1 MIEDAQRLFDYLPL
15 EHKSKPEGD
24 YVDFLWEAFKVNYE
38 NEKYQ
43 FAYIAYHM
51 LFMCFVYF
59 QLAKIYLNAPDE
71 IRQFLIFVNKAQSAV
86 DNYEVKYKE
95 ALQKKLDAPQFNP
108 FSLSEENERTIVG
121 LFVAI
126 GCNRETIK
134 RLRKIVD
141 ERNNIAH
148 SNGNINFSSQDYLDE
163 KIEEILACVDQIDKK
178 TAPIITACTEKF
190 LLGSA
195 TPEENEYIDENDQVR
210 EVLIKG
216 NYFSSNDME
225 MAGLYPIDKLEHTA
239 EHPYI
244 QKLFQ
249 AILEAIPQDEY
260 DVLMDMCRDAAIY
273 ALESRLW
280 DGKSS
285 YMTLMDV
292 PGEQEPVKI
301 SSYEELENCLG
312 ECIET
317 VYYSNEPQDKIWSGN
332 FSMDDARFMAR
343 EVLSDYEQQ
352 LASFFPNQSKALP
365 EEGG

>member
-24 YVDFLWEAFKVNYE
+24 YVDFLWEAFKVNVE

-59 QLAKIYLNAPDE
+59 QLAKIYLNAPE
-71 IRQFLIFVNKAQSAV
+71 RIRKLLIFTSKAQSVV
-86 DNYEVKYKE
+86 DNYENKCRE
-95 ALQKKLDAPQFNP
+95 AVQKKLDVPQFNP
-108 FSLSEENERTIVG
+108 FWFSGEFERTIVG

-126 GCNRETIK
+126 GCNRATIK
-134 RLRKIVD
+134 RLREIVD
-141 ERNNIAH
+141 ERNDVAH
-148 SNGNINFSSQDYLDE
+148 SNGNINFSSQEYLDE
-163 KIEEILACVDQIDKK
+163 QIGEILECVDQIDKK
-178 TAPIITACTEKF
+178 TGPIITACTEKF

-195 TPEENEYIDENDQVR
+195 SPEDNEYIDENDQVR
-210 EVLIKG
+210 EVFMKG
-216 NYFSSNDME
+216 NYFSSNDMDR
-225 MAGLYPIDKLEHTA
+225 AGLYPIDNLEKRA
-239 EHPYI
+239 GYPYV
-244 QKLFQ
+244 QRLFQ
-249 AILEAIPQDEY
+249 SILEWSPLHEY
-260 DVLMDMCRDAAIY
+260 RALLDMCRDAALY

-280 DGKSS
+280 DGKSN

-301 SSYEELENCLG
+301 SSYEELEDCLA
-312 ECIET
+312 ESIET
-317 VYYSNEPQDKIWSGN
+317 VYYANEPQDRIWSGN
-332 FSMDDARFMAR
+332 FTMDDARFMAQ

-352 LASFFPNQSKALP
+352 LASFFPDHSKALP